1 MRIKKVQERWFPAK
15 GDTDGAEVLV
25 RHLKPGEVQDIA
37 EAALPQKISYA
48 PDAKGNMVPDFS
60 ISPQRSKERSLTFN
74 LCVIDWK
81 NFFDEAGKPLKFNE
95 KNLLRA
101 MREIEGFSE
110 WINECRDVLAKEIAE
125 ENKAQEKN
133 LSSSAAG

>member
-1 MRIKKVQERWFPAK
+1 MRIKKVQKRWFAAD
-15 GDTDGAEVLV
+15 GDPDGAEVLI

-37 EAALPQKISYA
+37 EAALPQKISYV
-48 PDAKGNMVPDFS
+48 PDEKGNMVPDFS
-60 ISPQRSKERSLTFN
+60 ISPQRSKERMLTFK

-81 NFFDEAGKPLKFNE
+81 NFFDESGNPLRFNE

-110 WINECRDVLAKEIAE
+110 WINKCRETLAKEIAE

-133 LSSSAAG
+133 LSSSASG